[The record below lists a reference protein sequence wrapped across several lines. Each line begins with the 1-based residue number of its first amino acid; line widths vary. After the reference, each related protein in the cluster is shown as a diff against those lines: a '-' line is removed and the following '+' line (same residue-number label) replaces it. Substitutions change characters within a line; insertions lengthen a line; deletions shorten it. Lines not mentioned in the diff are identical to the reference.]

1 MSDRVLSRHRHE
13 ATNVSATR
21 AFVAE
26 LWHYRE
32 LFYFF
37 TWRDI
42 KIRYRQTLL
51 GVLWAVIQPV
61 ATMVIFTILFGQ
73 IARIPSDGVP
83 YPVFYFS
90 ALLPWIFFSST
101 LTNTSNCLIGN
112 SNLLTKT
119 YFPRVILPA
128 SVALGGLLDFVIGSV
143 ALIGVMVF
151 YGVFPRS
158 HLALWPLLALP
169 LLLLTMG
176 VGMFLAALNVRYRD
190 IKYAIPFVI
199 QLWLFVTPVIY
210 PASVVPA
217 RYRLW
222 LAFNP
227 LTGIIEAFRY
237 AVIPDRV
244 MDWSVLGV
252 SGVVAVTIFAW
263 GLIFFRKTEKTFADI
278 V

>member
-1 MSDRVLSRHRHE
+1 MH
-13 ATNVSATR
+13 VSATR
-21 AFVAE
+21 AFVTE

-37 TWRDI
+37 AWRDI

-51 GVLWAVIQPV
+51 GILWAVLQPV
-61 ATMVIFTILFGQ
+61 LTMVVFTILFGR

-112 SNLLTKT
+112 ANLLTKI

-128 SVALGGLLDFVIGSV
+128 SAALGGLLDFLIGSV
-143 ALIGVMVF
+143 VLVGIMVF
-151 YGVFPRS
+151 YGILPRW
-158 HLALWPLLALP
+158 HVALWPLLALP
-169 LLLLTMG
+169 LLLLTLG

-210 PASVVPA
+210 PASIVPA
-217 RYRLW
+217 KYRLW

-237 AVIPDRV
+237 AIIPDRL
-244 MDWSVLGV
+244 MDWSVLVV
-252 SGVVAVTIFAW
+252 SGTAAIAIFAW
-263 GLIFFRKTEKTFADI
+263 ALIYFRKTEKTFADI